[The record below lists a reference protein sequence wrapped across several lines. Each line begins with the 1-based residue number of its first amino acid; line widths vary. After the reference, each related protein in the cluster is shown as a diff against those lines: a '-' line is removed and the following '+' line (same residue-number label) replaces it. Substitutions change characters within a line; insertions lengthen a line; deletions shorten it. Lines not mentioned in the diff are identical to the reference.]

1 MAFVRKK
8 KVNGVEYAQLV
19 ENIRE
24 GERIK
29 QKIVYSLGRVDK
41 LLEVLTK

>member
-1 MAFVRKK
+1 MTFVRKK

-19 ENIRE
+19 ENFRE
-24 GERIK
+24 GNKIR